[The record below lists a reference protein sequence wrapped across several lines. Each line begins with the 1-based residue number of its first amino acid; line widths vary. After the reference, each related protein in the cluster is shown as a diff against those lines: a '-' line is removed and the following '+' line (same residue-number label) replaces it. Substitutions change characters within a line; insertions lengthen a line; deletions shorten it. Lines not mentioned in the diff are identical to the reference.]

1 MIWKLCV
8 LSEGNIWESTKQLIV
23 QKFRKPL
30 PPCQLKC
37 KAPCSCGGSLVVVDR
52 LRSPCI
58 ALRCCKRLQTET
70 LKLCCYGTCSVA
82 LIQQC
87 ACGCVRKLS
96 TWKVLLVS
104 PANIC
109 AQLSEHMPV
118 CSAGSG
124 PKWLLSADPLL
135 QEALGCSAVCR
146 LPAEGGSRRRW
157 HCQTRWPLDV
167 PPIPCF
173 CWRLCFSSQ

>member
-1 MIWKLCV
+1 MNWFAVFAGLAQLSTKLWKLCV
-8 LSEGNIWESTKQLIV
+8 LSEGDIWESTKQLIV
-23 QKFRKPL
+23 QKFRKLL

-52 LRSPCI
+52 FRRSPCI

-82 LIQQC
+82 LIQQR

-104 PANIC
+104 PRER
-109 AQLSEHMPV
+109 L
-118 CSAGSG
+118 CSAIRAHAAVLCWIR
-124 PKWLLSADPLL
+124 PKVTTK
-135 QEALGCSAVCR
+135 C
-146 LPAEGGSRRRW
+146 
-157 HCQTRWPLDV
+157 
-167 PPIPCF
+167 
-173 CWRLCFSSQ
+173 